1 MLVLARTVGRSV
13 YFGRHG
19 KITVISIGF
28 NGVGVKVEV
37 LPTVIV
43 SAASA
48 DHHET
53 RQAELDR
60 IGPKDRTTRAY
71 LLHVRVDSKILVG
84 RIGSITVCEVSATQI
99 KLGFDLPSTEAVT
112 RDDYPLSWHNEQQAR
127 RENRRPEPNATFR
140 SRTR

>member
-1 MLVLARTVGRSV
+1 MLVLARTAGRSV

-19 KITVISIGF
+19 KITVVSIGF
-28 NGVGVKVEV
+28 TGVAVKVEV
-37 LPTVIV
+37 QPTMIV

-60 IGPKDRTTRAY
+60 IGTRDGTTRAY
-71 LLHVRVDSKILVG
+71 MLHVRADSKILVG

-99 KLGFDLPSTEAVT
+99 KLGFDLPHTEAVT
-112 RDDYPLSWHNEQQAR
+112 RDDYPLAWHKEQQER
-127 RENRRPEPNATFR
+127 RENRKPTSNATFR
-140 SRTR
+140 SRTQ